1 MPEALPHLNTMSDT
15 HALYGR
21 VEEFLRVRVD
31 DGGASGVPCAACA
44 ALGNSLLLDFN
55 VLIVSDNDP
64 PRFARPAGGG
74 DAVPRAGGGGDAVP
88 RAGVGGDAVPPT
100 ITVMQNEATRLGN
113 LTLLDPDA
121 QDLTMGQAAARGG
134 AQTLVSCV
142 SLYIYVYLAVYLYIS
157 MYICGCVSLPHHG
170 PGRRPRR
177 RADAGDGELRLC
189 LSRYLCISQYIPI
202 CHVSVYLGDGEPRLY
217 IYTYIYV
224 YLNVYIYLM
233 YLYI

>member
-1 MPEALPHLNTMSDT
+1 MFGLS
-15 HALYGR
+15 
-21 VEEFLRVRVD
+21 
-31 DGGASGVPCAACA
+31 ACA

-64 PRFARPAGGG
+64 PRFARAGG
-74 DAVPRAGGGGDAVP
+74 AGDAVP

-134 AQTLVSCV
+134 AQTLVTASCGCV
-142 SLYIYVYLAVYLYIS
+142 SLYIYVYLNIYLY
-157 MYICGCVSLPHHG
+157 V
-170 PGRRPRR
+170 
-177 RADAGDGELRLC
+177 
-189 LSRYLCISQYIPI
+189 
-202 CHVSVYLGDGEPRLY
+202 
-217 IYTYIYV
+217 
-224 YLNVYIYLM
+224 M

>member
-31 DGGASGVPCAACA
+31 DGGASGGPCAACA

-64 PRFARPAGGG
+64 PRFARAG
-74 DAVPRAGGGGDAVP
+74 AAGDAVP

-134 AQTLVSCV
+134 AQTLVTLV
-142 SLYIYVYLAVYLYIS
+142 SLRPMGRAAAVYLYIS
-157 MYICGCVSLPHHG
+157 MYIS
-170 PGRRPRR
+170 
-177 RADAGDGELRLC
+177 
-189 LSRYLCISQYIPI
+189 
-202 CHVSVYLGDGEPRLY
+202 
-217 IYTYIYV
+217 IYTYMSCIC
-224 YLNVYIYLM
+224 ISR
-233 YLYI
+233 